1 MTTELY
7 LLRHADAGDPLAW
20 EGPDAVRPLTKKG
33 RRQAERL
40 GEFLAVA
47 GFAPDAI
54 VASPKVRARETAELV
69 GAALGRLVTVDER
82 LAWGPDLGEIEG
94 ILEAAGHPRRVL
106 LVGHDPALS
115 ELLGTLVGVAEIP
128 LSKGA
133 LARVDVERPEAG
145 GGALRWLVPPELLR
159 AERSRER

>member
-20 EGPDAVRPLTKKG
+20 AGPDAARPLTREG

-40 GEFLAVA
+40 GELLAAA

-54 VASPKVRARETAELV
+54 VSSPKTRARDTAELV

-82 LAWGPDLGEIEG
+82 LAWGPDLGEIDG
-94 ILEAAGHPRRVL
+94 ILEAVGHPRRAL
-106 LVGHDPALS
+106 LVGHDPAFS
-115 ELLGTLVGVAEIP
+115 DLLATLVGVPE
-128 LSKGA
+128 LRLGKSA
-133 LARVDVERPEAG
+133 LARVDVERAEPG
-145 GGALRWLVPPELLR
+145 GGVLRWLVPPELLK
-159 AERSRER
+159 AGG

>member
-20 EGPDAVRPLTKKG
+20 AGPDTARPLSKKG

-47 GFAPDAI
+47 GFAPAAI
-54 VASPKVRARETAELV
+54 VCSPMVRARETAELV

-82 LAWGPDLGEIEG
+82 LSWGPDLGEIEG
-94 ILEAAGHPRRVL
+94 ILEAAGHPRRAL

-115 ELLGTLVGVAEIP
+115 ELLATLVGIAE
-128 LSKGA
+128 LGLRKGA
-133 LARVDVERPEAG
+133 LARVDVERLEPG
-145 GGALRWLVPPELLR
+145 GGVLRWLVPPELLK
-159 AERSRER
+159 AGG